1 MGLYRKAVGGSDNED
16 LIASVERARLLVAS
30 DWSRDGKY
38 ILFDLG
44 RANRTVWALPLFG
57 DRSPVEVVD
66 APFAPYSA
74 HVSPDGQWLAYAS
87 LDTGRYEVY
96 VRRFLGA
103 GQKAQISSGGGAH
116 PRWTADG
123 RELVYW
129 AVPRGIEAVSFEAT
143 GSAFR
148 IGPVRTLVQPSVLNL
163 IDARTHYDITRDGR
177 RLLLRQP
184 AGPQEAGLS
193 VILNWTR
200 KLK

>member
-1 MGLYRKAVGGSDNED
+1 
-16 LIASVERARLLVAS
+16 LI
-30 DWSRDGKY
+30 
-38 ILFDLG
+38 
-44 RANRTVWALPLFG
+44 G
-57 DRSPVEVVD
+57 DPAPVQVVD
-66 APFAPYSA
+66 GRFAPYAA
-74 HVSPDGQWLAYAS
+74 HISPDGQWLAYAS

-96 VRRFLGA
+96 VRRFPGP
-103 GQKAQISSGGGAH
+103 GQKQQISSNGGTH
-116 PRWTADG
+116 PRWTSDG

-143 GSAFR
+143 GSTFR
-148 IGPVRTLVQPSVLNL
+148 IGPRRTLVQPAVLSL

-193 VILNWTR
+193 VILNWTE